1 MEQILKAP
9 KQFRQTIKNV
19 SRLRSI
25 LKVLVKYGFQD
36 VVQKS
41 NLASYLPGTWGQ
53 SETSSLNTP
62 QRFRMCLEELGPTF
76 IKLGQLLASRP
87 DVVPQPVVDEL
98 KKLQDQVPA
107 VPYEKILK
115 VLEKSYGDQL
125 HNMFLE
131 IDPTP
136 LGSASIAQVHR
147 ATLQSGVHV
156 VLKIQKPGIA
166 QIMHEDINVLK
177 FIVDA
182 LERYFPESRLFNPRE
197 LVNEFAYSLEMETN
211 FIVEGN
217 NVRRFAENFHDD
229 KNIKIP
235 KSFLEL
241 SSAEVLVLEYLEGTS
256 LRAAEPGIS
265 TEDRESLMK
274 IGLQAYFDMVFKH
287 GLFHGDL
294 HAGNLLILSSGQIG
308 FIDFGMVGRLSRRV
322 KTSIANMFV
331 ALASEDYDRLAYEYL
346 ELSTQSIDVDRDEF
360 ARDLR
365 MLLSPFF
372 GLNLRNVN
380 LGKLL
385 IDSASIAF
393 KNKVYLPSELLLFF
407 KSIVTLEGLG
417 RGVQK
422 DFDLLPYVY
431 DFSSEIVRLKYDP
444 GLIVDDIS
452 AMSRE
457 WSSLFRTLPA
467 DIKNIAR
474 KINHPDYAKKIEFK
488 DADHFFSLM
497 TQLAYLMF
505 FGILVASLVVGGSMT
520 AGLIHLEQYYGLPV
534 LSWVLY
540 GAAFIMGL
548 FAFYHYVRKK

>member
-1 MEQILKAP
+1 
-9 KQFRQTIKNV
+9 
-19 SRLRSI
+19 
-25 LKVLVKYGFQD
+25 
-36 VVQKS
+36 
-41 NLASYLPGTWGQ
+41 
-53 SETSSLNTP
+53 
-62 QRFRMCLEELGPTF
+62 MCLEELGPTF

-87 DVVPQPVVDEL
+87 DVVPQPVVEEL

-115 VLEKSYGDQL
+115 VLENSYGDQL
-125 HNMFLE
+125 HEMFLE

-147 ATLQSGVHV
+147 ATLQTGEQV

-166 QIMHEDINVLK
+166 QTMHEDINVLK

-217 NVRRFAENFHDD
+217 NVRRFAENFVND

-241 SSAEVLVLEYLEGTS
+241 SSADVLVLEYLEGTS

-265 TEDRESLMK
+265 TEERENLMK

-294 HAGNLLILSSGQIG
+294 HAGNLLILSSGQLG

-417 RGVQK
+417 RSVQK
-422 DFDLLPYVY
+422 DFDLLPYVF

-444 GLIVDDIS
+444 GLIVDDLS
-452 AMSRE
+452 TMSRE

-467 DIKNIAR
+467 ELKNLAR
-474 KINHPDYAKKIEFK
+474 KINQPDYAKKIELK
-488 DADHFFSLM
+488 DADQLFQLI
-497 TQLAYLMF
+497 TQLAYLLF
-505 FGILVASLVVGGSMT
+505 FAILVASLVIGGSMT
-520 AGLIHLEQYYGLPV
+520 AGLTHLEQFYGLPM
-534 LSWVLY
+534 LAWILY
-540 GAAFIMGL
+540 GVGAVMGL